1 MEWMLLP
8 LKRYADFN
16 GRSRRKEYWM
26 FALMQ
31 LLVLFVFGGLFAV
44 AAVAMGNEN
53 GPGALAWLIC
63 AVMVTVCLA
72 LIVPGIAVTVRRLHD
87 QDKSG
92 WFYLISLVPYVG
104 AFVLLVFMC
113 IEGTPGPNQ
122 YGENPKQ

>member
-31 LLVLFVFGGLFAV
+31 FLVLIVFGGLFAI
-44 AAVAMGNEN
+44 AAATMGNEN
-53 GPGALAWLIC
+53 GPGALAWLIG
-63 AVMVTVCLA
+63 AVMMIVCLA
-72 LIVPGIAVTVRRLHD
+72 LIVPAIAVTVRRLHD

>member
-1 MEWMLLP
+1 MEWILLP

-16 GRSRRKEYWM
+16 GRSRRKAYWT

-31 LLVLFVFGGLFAV
+31 FLVLFVFGSLFAI

-63 AVMVTVCLA
+63 AVMVIVCLA
-72 LIVPGIAVTVRRLHD
+72 LIVPAIAVTVRRLHD

-92 WFYLISLVPYVG
+92 WFSLISLVPYVG

>member
-44 AAVAMGNEN
+44 AALAMGNEN
-53 GPGALAWLIC
+53 GPGALAWLIG
-63 AVMVTVCLA
+63 AVMVIVCLA
-72 LIVPGIAVTVRRLHD
+72 LIVPGIAVTVRRLHN

>member
-44 AAVAMGNEN
+44 AALAMGNEN
-53 GPGALAWLIC
+53 GPGALAWLIG
-63 AVMVTVCLA
+63 AVMVIVCLA

>member
-63 AVMVTVCLA
+63 AVMVIVFLA

-92 WFYLISLVPYVG
+92 WFYLVSLVPYVG

>member
-16 GRSRRKEYWM
+16 GRSRRKEYWA

-31 LLVLFVFGGLFAV
+31 FLVLFVFGDLFAI

-63 AVMVTVCLA
+63 AVMVIVCLA
-72 LIVPGIAVTVRRLHD
+72 LIVPAIAVTVRRLHD

-122 YGENPKQ
+122 YGENSKQ

>member
-44 AAVAMGNEN
+44 AALAMGNEN
-53 GPGALAWLIC
+53 GPGALAWLIG
-63 AVMVTVCLA
+63 AVMV
-72 LIVPGIAVTVRRLHD
+72 IVVWR
-87 QDKSG
+87 
-92 WFYLISLVPYVG
+92 
-104 AFVLLVFMC
+104 
-113 IEGTPGPNQ
+113 
-122 YGENPKQ
+122 

>member
-31 LLVLFVFGGLFAV
+31 CLVLFVFGGLFAV
-44 AAVAMGNEN
+44 AALALGNEN

-63 AVMVTVCLA
+63 AVMVIVCLA

-113 IEGTPGPNQ
+113 VEGTPGPNQ